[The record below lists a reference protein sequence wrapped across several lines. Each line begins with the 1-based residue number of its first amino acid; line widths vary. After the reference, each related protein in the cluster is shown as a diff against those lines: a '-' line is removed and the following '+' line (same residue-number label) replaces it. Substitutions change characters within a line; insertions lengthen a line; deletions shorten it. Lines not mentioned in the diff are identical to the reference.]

1 MRRPRIILADDH
13 VSLVLAYE
21 KLLGQDFEIVGTAS
35 DGSALL
41 ASAVQLQPD
50 AIVVDLG
57 LPLFADMSAGRK
69 LKKLIPRTQILVI
82 TRKEDAQV
90 ASNALSE
97 WASGVLLKRTARK
110 ELMSALRQLSD
121 GKQYVTAALAKPG
134 GNAASG
140 GSTAPSH
147 KNLTDRQRE
156 VLQLLAEGRTMR
168 DTADILKLTTR
179 TIAYHKY
186 TIMKDFGLRN
196 NVDLLKLAI
205 REHLASAE

>member
-13 VSLVLAYE
+13 GSMAQAYE
-21 KLLGQDFEIVGTAS
+21 KLLNHDFEIVGTAS
-35 DGSALL
+35 DSDTLL
-41 ASAVQLQPD
+41 ALATQLQPD

-57 LPLFADMSAGRK
+57 LPSFTNISAGPT
-69 LKKLIPRTQILVI
+69 LKKSLPNTQILII
-82 TRKEDAQV
+82 TGKERARAASDA
-90 ASNALSE
+90 LHD
-97 WASGVLLKRTARK
+97 WAMGVLFRRTARR
-110 ELMSALRQLSD
+110 ELVDALRHVSA
-121 GKQYVTAALAKPG
+121 GKQYVTQSLVKPQ
-134 GNAASG
+134 ASDTSR
-140 GSTAPSH
+140 GSAGSSH
-147 KNLTDRQRE
+147 RPLTHRQRE

-186 TIMKDFGLRN
+186 TIMRDFGLRN